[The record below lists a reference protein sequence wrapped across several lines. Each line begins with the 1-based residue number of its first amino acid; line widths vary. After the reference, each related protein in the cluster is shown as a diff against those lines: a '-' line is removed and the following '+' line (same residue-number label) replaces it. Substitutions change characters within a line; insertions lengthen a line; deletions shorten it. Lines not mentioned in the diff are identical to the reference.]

1 MKPIELLPKIE
12 KRLYI
17 RGYQAEQRLLNKY
30 SKQDNMVAYVQNC
43 LGTIFVIQTAKGFMG
58 FILTEK
64 NFRGY
69 TLFRIGLR
77 ESQKLLTHN
86 CEKDRLHIVDENMW
100 KRFENKVALMELD
113 EKEKSK
119 DFNYSQDYWNEN

>member
-1 MKPIELLPKIE
+1 MMTPLELLP
-12 KRLYI
+12 RLAQGKYY
-17 RGYQAEQRLLNKY
+17 GYSSEVRLLQKY
-30 SKQDNMVAYVQNC
+30 SKENNVVAYIKNC

-77 ESQKLLTHN
+77 ESQKLLTHE
-86 CEKDRLHIVDENMW
+86 CEKDRLHIIEENKW

-113 EKEKSK
+113 EKEKTK
-119 DFNYSQDYWNEN
+119 DFGYGNFGDER